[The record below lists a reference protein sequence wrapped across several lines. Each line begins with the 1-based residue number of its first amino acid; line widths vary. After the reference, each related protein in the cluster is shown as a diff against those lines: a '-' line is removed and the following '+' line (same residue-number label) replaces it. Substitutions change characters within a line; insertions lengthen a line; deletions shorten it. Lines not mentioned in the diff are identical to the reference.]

1 MAIYSED
8 EDPNTIEKSE
18 EAYHKECTIAEI
30 IKNIEAT
37 SEFTVADIEAD
48 HSPYLETKG
57 RLTYLAEEFR
67 ADGCLIKVYDPNY
80 HNSDEI
86 DSYDEDYE
94 ALEISQLELIN
105 KYSFEWVEYMNE

>member
-8 EDPNTIEKSE
+8 EDPNTIVKSSE
-18 EAYHKECTIAEI
+18 EVHKECTIAEI
-30 IKNIEAT
+30 IKNIKAT
-37 SEFTVADIEAD
+37 SSFTIADIEAD
-48 HSPYLETKG
+48 ISPYLDSKG
-57 RLTYLAEEFR
+57 RLSHLVEEFR
-67 ADGCLIKVYDPNY
+67 EDGCVIKVYDPNY

-86 DSYDEDYE
+86 DAYDEFYE